1 MARRGIKPIVW
12 VIRSHLKGSRE
23 KPEMTR
29 YERKLYFEQL
39 VALRDAY
46 RAETRESIGMT
57 IEQAMTFA
65 EQAFNDAVAADAA
78 SVATTLAK
86 GGPKAD

>member
-1 MARRGIKPIVW
+1 
-12 VIRSHLKGSRE
+12 
-23 KPEMTR
+23 MTR

-46 RAETRESIGMT
+46 RAETHESTGMT
-57 IEQAMTFA
+57 IDQAMTFA

-78 SVATTLAK
+78 SVATALTEGA
-86 GGPKAD
+86 PKAD